1 MKLQYKTQR
10 DTDHGKVVEYHHI
23 DNGTSVEG
31 VVDGGMT
38 YSFIAKSLVDGQQ
51 DELCL
56 RIGDLRVDFP
66 ITMVDEVIN
75 HVKLTMEEYN
85 NELHEEQ
92 LEDEQSADVK

>member
-10 DTDHGKVVEYHHI
+10 DTEHGKLVEYHHI

-31 VVDGGMT
+31 LDDGGMT
-38 YSFIAKSLVDGQQ
+38 YSFIAKSLVDGKQ

-75 HVKLTMEEYN
+75 SVKLTMETYN

-92 LEDEQSADVK
+92 LQDERSTDVE